1 MSVREFTEESNII
14 KSLGFIER
22 SAPPNMILRNLR
34 NIHKSKLGKVN
45 INTINWENFFD
56 RSADHK

>member
-14 KSLGFIER
+14 KSLGFIEQ

-45 INTINWENFFD
+45 INAIN
-56 RSADHK
+56 